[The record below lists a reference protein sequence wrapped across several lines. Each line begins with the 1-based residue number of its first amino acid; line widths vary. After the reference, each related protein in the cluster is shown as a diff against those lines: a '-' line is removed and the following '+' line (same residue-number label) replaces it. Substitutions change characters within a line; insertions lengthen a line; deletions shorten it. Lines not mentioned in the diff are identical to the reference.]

1 MNTNNQNQKKEIILQ
16 TYPREIWD
24 KCDEIEKVIDCIVN
38 EKFTVPRLG
47 EMMNFIEVRFMND
60 LNIDKLDSFCVYVGG
75 SMITRILIDL
85 MMKICSVTRTNTQIV
100 VKLQKNMMIKGMHDI
115 LLYKLRYH
123 NIELLMLAEEN
134 NNYHENYQVIIKYID
149 IR

>member
-75 SMITRILIDL
+75 SMITRIPIDL

-100 VKLQKNMMIKGMHDI
+100 VKLQKI
-115 LLYKLRYH
+115 
-123 NIELLMLAEEN
+123 
-134 NNYHENYQVIIKYID
+134 
-149 IR
+149 